1 MAVWWMVGFFLAGRA
16 PLVGFSR
23 FSLRSLSASC
33 SLSVSSGS
41 PFVSCYACL
50 FLFRCVFFRFFLVG
64 VRRVQVVRRARR
76 LVLQNPCILRR
87 SALQIP
93 SSTRKWDTF
102 FL

>member
-23 FSLRSLSASC
+23 FSWRSLSLLPGLCRSPLGR
-33 SLSVSSGS
+33 LSFPATRVFSS
-41 PFVSCYACL
+41 FVAL
-50 FLFRCVFFRFFLVG
+50 FLFFLVG